1 MGNKGLVSWGRGLR
15 GRMIMQKGKESLHRE
30 GIGLRGRDG
39 MLGKCH
45 RELMQL
51 WDRAGRELLLPHHT
65 VAEGWC
71 FGGGTQRRRDCVSGR
86 GTWDPT
92 RQPPRHWCCSRDSNG
107 KEPPRDGILFQPDP
121 IPVTPWTRRQC
132 QHSCILLH
140 PNLDGN
146 PAEIAQGCQGSGW
159 AEGAGHCCSPQ
170 SRCSPG
176 QSQQHKAMIS
186 ARIYD
191 GI

>member
-1 MGNKGLVSWGRGLR
+1 
-15 GRMIMQKGKESLHRE
+15 MIMQKGKESLHRE

-71 FGGGTQRRRDCVSGR
+71 FGGGTQWRRDCASGR

-92 RQPPRHWCCSRDSNG
+92 RQPPG
-107 KEPPRDGILFQPDP
+107 TGAA
-121 IPVTPWTRRQC
+121 
-132 QHSCILLH
+132 
-140 PNLDGN
+140 
-146 PAEIAQGCQGSGW
+146 AEIQMGRNLPGTAFSF
-159 AEGAGHCCSPQ
+159 SP
-170 SRCSPG
+170 SP
-176 QSQQHKAMIS
+176 SQ
-186 ARIYD
+186 
-191 GI
+191 